1 MKRKEMLFIIGV
13 LLICSIFLLTGYIV
27 HNKKESGTKP
37 NISLNKNN
45 NFDYKFIKQIEGND
59 NTLVSPLSMAYLLS
73 MIQSGAK
80 GNTLNELNIALDNYD
95 LLPMENIDSKISMA
109 NSMWINNKYKNDI
122 DNTFA
127 TALKINYHSEVL
139 YDEFINADNINKW
152 VSEKTYNM
160 INELFPSDSVNSVD
174 TIMAL
179 VNAIGINF
187 KWDEE
192 FDCNKTLMGNFLDKN
207 VYMMSSNEKYLE
219 SDYYTGFIKD
229 YEKLSDNSQYEFI
242 GLLPKK
248 DIQDVINNISNDVIK
263 NSITESEAHIQI
275 PRFKYEYNVN
285 NVKGILESLG
295 IKDMFNKEKANFG
308 GIAEDIY
315 VSLIVQKT
323 YIDFMKNGTKAS
335 AASGETF
342 GMSSTAEEKEVIE
355 VIFNKPFVYLI
366 RKKGSNNIYFIGIV
380 NTPIEYDETKDV
392 CEG

>member
-1 MKRKEMLFIIGV
+1 MKRKEMLFIIGA

-95 LLPMENIDSKISMA
+95 LLPMENIDSKISMS

-122 DNTFA
+122 NNTFA

-248 DIQDVINNISNDVIK
+248 DIKDIINNLSNDVINK
-263 NSITESEAHIQI
+263 SITESETYVQI
-275 PRFKYEYNVN
+275 PRFNYNYEVGNLKSKLN
-285 NVKGILESLG
+285 ALG
-295 IKDMFNKEKANFG
+295 INDMFIEGVANFD
-308 GIAEDIY
+308 GIAKDIY
-315 VSLIVQKT
+315 VSKIVQKT
-323 YIDFMKNGTKAS
+323 YIDFMESGTKAS
-335 AASGETF
+335 AASGAIFDSNSVSEAK
-342 GMSSTAEEKEVIE
+342 S

-366 RKKGSNNIYFIGIV
+366 RKKGSNNIYFIGTV
-380 NTPIEYDETKDV
+380 NSPIEYDEKVDV

>member
-1 MKRKEMLFIIGV
+1 MKRKEMLFIIGA

-27 HNKKESGTKP
+27 HNKKGSGTKP

-45 NFDYKFIKQIEGND
+45 KFDYKFIKQIEGND

-95 LLPMENIDSKISMA
+95 LQPMENIDSKISMA

-122 DNTFA
+122 NNTFA

-192 FDCNKTLMGNFLDKN
+192 FDCNKTTMGNFLDKN
-207 VYMMSSNEKYLE
+207 VYMMNSNEKYLE

-248 DIQDVINNISNDVIK
+248 DIQDVINNLSNDVIK

-315 VSLIVQKT
+315 VSSIVQKT
-323 YIDFMKNGTKAS
+323 YIDFMESGTKA
-335 AASGETF
+335 AASSGGAFDIT
-342 GMSSTAEEKEVIE
+342 SAAEEKEVI
-355 VIFNKPFVYLI
+355 INKPFVYLI

>member
-1 MKRKEMLFIIGV
+1 MKRKEMLFIIGA

-45 NFDYKFIKQIEGND
+45 KFDYKFIKQIESND

-80 GNTLNELNIALDNYD
+80 GSTLNELNIALDNYD
-95 LLPMENIDSKISMA
+95 LQPMENIDSKISMA
-109 NSMWINNKYKNDI
+109 NSMWINNRYKNDI
-122 DNTFA
+122 NNTFA

-139 YDEFINADNINKW
+139 YDEFINANNINKW

-160 INELFPSDSVNSVD
+160 INELFPSDSVNSAD

-207 VYMMSSNEKYLE
+207 VYMMNSNEKYLE

-285 NVKGILESLG
+285 NLKSILESLG

-315 VSLIVQKT
+315 VSSIVQKT
-323 YIDFMKNGTKAS
+323 YIDFMESGTKA
-335 AASGETF
+335 AASSGGAFEIK
-342 GMSSTAEEKEVIE
+342 SAAEEKE

-366 RKKGSNNIYFIGIV
+366 RKKGSNNIYFIGVV
-380 NTPIEYDETKDV
+380 NSPIEYDETKDV

>member
-1 MKRKEMLFIIGV
+1 MKRKEMLFIIGA

-45 NFDYKFIKQIEGND
+45 KFDYKFIKQIESND

-95 LLPMENIDSKISMA
+95 LQPMENIDSKISMA
-109 NSMWINNKYKNDI
+109 NSMWINNRYKNDI
-122 DNTFA
+122 NNTFA

-139 YDEFINADNINKW
+139 YDEFINANNINKW

-160 INELFPSDSVNSVD
+160 INELFLSDSVNSVD

-192 FDCNKTLMGNFLDKN
+192 FDCNKTTMGNFLNKN
-207 VYMMSSNEKYLE
+207 VYMMNSNEKYLE

-248 DIQDVINNISNDVIK
+248 NIQDIINNLSNDVINK
-263 NSITESEAHIQI
+263 SITESETYVQI
-275 PRFKYEYNVN
+275 PRFNYNYEVGNLKSKLN
-285 NVKGILESLG
+285 ALG
-295 IKDMFNKEKANFG
+295 INDMFIEGVANFD
-308 GIAEDIY
+308 GIAKDIY
-315 VSLIVQKT
+315 VSKIVQKT
-323 YIDFMKNGTKAS
+323 YIDFMESGTKAA
-335 AASGETF
+335 AASGAIF
-342 GMSSTAEEKEVIE
+342 DSNSVSEEKE

-366 RKKGSNNIYFIGIV
+366 RKKGSNNIYFIGTV
-380 NTPIEYDETKDV
+380 NSPIEYDETKDV

>member
-1 MKRKEMLFIIGV
+1 MKRKEMLFVIGA
-13 LLICSIFLLTGYIV
+13 LLICSVFLLTGYIV
-27 HNKKESGTKP
+27 HNKKESNSKP

-45 NFDYKFIKQIEGND
+45 NFDYKFLKQIEGND

-80 GNTLNELNIALDNYD
+80 GSTLNELNIALDNYD
-95 LLPMENIDSKISMA
+95 LQPMENIDSKISMA
-109 NSMWINNKYKNDI
+109 NSMWINNRYKNDI
-122 DNTFA
+122 NNTFS

-160 INELFPSDSVNSVD
+160 INELFPSDSVNSAD

-192 FDCNKTLMGNFLDKN
+192 FDCNKTLMSNFLDKN
-207 VYMMSSNEKYLE
+207 VYMMNSNEKYLE

-315 VSLIVQKT
+315 VSSIVQKT
-323 YIDFMKNGTKAS
+323 YIDFMESGTKAA
-335 AASGETF
+335 AASGGAFDIT
-342 GMSSTAEEKEVIE
+342 SAAEEKE

>member
-1 MKRKEMLFIIGV
+1 MKRKEMLFIIGA

-45 NFDYKFIKQIEGND
+45 KFDYKFIKQIEGND

-95 LLPMENIDSKISMA
+95 LQPMENIDSKILMA

-122 DNTFA
+122 NNTFA

-160 INELFPSDSVNSVD
+160 INELFPSDSVNSAD

-192 FDCNKTLMGNFLDKN
+192 FDCNKTLMGNFLDKS
-207 VYMMSSNEKYLE
+207 VYMMNSNEKYLE

-229 YEKLSDNSQYEFI
+229 YEKLSDNLQYEFI

-315 VSLIVQKT
+315 VSSIVQKT
-323 YIDFMKNGTKAS
+323 YIDFMESGTKAA
-335 AASGETF
+335 AASGAIFDSNSVSEAK
-342 GMSSTAEEKEVIE
+342 S

-366 RKKGSNNIYFIGIV
+366 RKIGSNNIYFIGTV
-380 NTPIEYDETKDV
+380 NNPIEYDETKDV

>member
-1 MKRKEMLFIIGV
+1 MKRKEMLFIIGA
-13 LLICSIFLLTGYIV
+13 LLICSIFLLTGYII
-27 HNKKESGTKP
+27 HNKKGSGTKP

-45 NFDYKFIKQIEGND
+45 KFDYKFIKQIEGND

-95 LLPMENIDSKISMA
+95 LQPMENIDSKISMA

-122 DNTFA
+122 NNTFA

-192 FDCNKTLMGNFLDKN
+192 FDCNKTTMGNFLDKN
-207 VYMMSSNEKYLE
+207 VYMMNSNEKYLE

-315 VSLIVQKT
+315 VSSIVQKT
-323 YIDFMKNGTKAS
+323 YIDFMESGTKA
-335 AASGETF
+335 AASSGGAFDIT
-342 GMSSTAEEKEVIE
+342 SAAEEKE

-366 RKKGSNNIYFIGIV
+366 RKKESNNIYFIGIV

>member
-1 MKRKEMLFIIGV
+1 MKRKEMLFIIGA

-27 HNKKESGTKP
+27 HNKKGSGTKP

-45 NFDYKFIKQIEGND
+45 KFDYKFIKQIEGND

-95 LLPMENIDSKISMA
+95 LQPMENIDSKISMA

-122 DNTFA
+122 NNTFA

-160 INELFPSDSVNSVD
+160 INELFPSDSVNSAD

-207 VYMMSSNEKYLE
+207 VYMMNSNEKYIA

-248 DIQDVINNISNDVIK
+248 DIQDVINNLSNDVIK
-263 NSITESEAHIQI
+263 DSITESEAHIQI

-315 VSLIVQKT
+315 VSSIVQKT
-323 YIDFMKNGTKAS
+323 YIDFMESGTKAA
-335 AASGETF
+335 AASGAIFDSNSVSEAK
-342 GMSSTAEEKEVIE
+342 S

-366 RKKGSNNIYFIGIV
+366 RKIGSNNIYFIGTV
-380 NTPIEYDETKDV
+380 NNPIEYDETKDV

>member
-1 MKRKEMLFIIGV
+1 MKRKGMLFIIGA

-45 NFDYKFIKQIEGND
+45 KFDYKFIKQIESND

-80 GNTLNELNIALDNYD
+80 GSTLNELNIALDNYD
-95 LLPMENIDSKISMA
+95 LQPMENIDSKISMA
-109 NSMWINNKYKNDI
+109 NSMWINNRYKNDI
-122 DNTFA
+122 NNTFA

-139 YDEFINADNINKW
+139 YDEFINANNINKW

-207 VYMMSSNEKYLE
+207 VYMMNSNEKYLE

-263 NSITESEAHIQI
+263 NSITESEANIQI

-285 NVKGILESLG
+285 NLKSILESLE

-315 VSLIVQKT
+315 VSSIVQKT
-323 YIDFMKNGTKAS
+323 YIDFMESGTKA
-335 AASGETF
+335 AASSGEAFDIT
-342 GMSSTAEEKEVIE
+342 SAAEEKE

-366 RKKGSNNIYFIGIV
+366 RKKESNNIYFIGVV
-380 NTPIEYDETKDV
+380 NSPIEYDETKDV

>member
-1 MKRKEMLFIIGV
+1 MKRKEMLFIIGA

-27 HNKKESGTKP
+27 HNKKGSGTKP

-45 NFDYKFIKQIEGND
+45 KFDYKFIKQIEGND

-95 LLPMENIDSKISMA
+95 LQPMENIDSKISMA

-122 DNTFA
+122 NNTFA

-192 FDCNKTLMGNFLDKN
+192 FDCNKTTMGNFLDKN
-207 VYMMSSNEKYLE
+207 VYMMNSNEKYLE

-315 VSLIVQKT
+315 VSSIVQKT
-323 YIDFMKNGTKAS
+323 YIDFMESGTKAA
-335 AASGETF
+335 AASGGAFDIT
-342 GMSSTAEEKEVIE
+342 SAAKEKE

>member
-1 MKRKEMLFIIGV
+1 MKRKEMLFVIGA
-13 LLICSIFLLTGYIV
+13 LLICSVFLLTGYIV
-27 HNKKESGTKP
+27 HNKKESNSKP

-45 NFDYKFIKQIEGND
+45 NFDYKFLKQIEGND
-59 NTLVSPLSMAYLLS
+59 NTLISPLSMAYLLS

-80 GNTLNELNIALDNYD
+80 GSTLNELNIALDNYD
-95 LLPMENIDSKISMA
+95 LQPMENIDSKISMA

-160 INELFPSDSVNSVD
+160 INELFPSDSVNSAD

-207 VYMMSSNEKYLE
+207 VYMMNSNEKYLE

-315 VSLIVQKT
+315 VSSIVQKT
-323 YIDFMKNGTKAS
+323 YIDFMESGTKAA
-335 AASGETF
+335 AASGGAFDIT
-342 GMSSTAEEKEVIE
+342 SAVEEKE

>member
-1 MKRKEMLFIIGV
+1 MKRKEMLFIIGA
-13 LLICSIFLLTGYIV
+13 LLIYSIFLLTGYIV

-45 NFDYKFIKQIEGND
+45 KFDYKFIKQIESND

-80 GNTLNELNIALDNYD
+80 GSTLNELNIALDNYD
-95 LLPMENIDSKISMA
+95 LQPMENIDSKISMA
-109 NSMWINNKYKNDI
+109 NSMWINNRYKNDI
-122 DNTFA
+122 NNTFA

-139 YDEFINADNINKW
+139 YDEFINANNINKW

-207 VYMMSSNEKYLE
+207 VYMMNSNEKYLE

-308 GIAEDIY
+308 GIAEDIF
-315 VSLIVQKT
+315 VSSIVQKT
-323 YIDFMKNGTKAS
+323 YIDFMESGTKA
-335 AASGETF
+335 ATASGGAF
-342 GMSSTAEEKEVIE
+342 DIKSAAEEKE

-366 RKKGSNNIYFIGIV
+366 RKKGSNNIYFIGVV
-380 NTPIEYDETKDV
+380 NSPIEYDETKDV

>member
-1 MKRKEMLFIIGV
+1 MKRKGMLFIIGA
-13 LLICSIFLLTGYIV
+13 LLICSVFLLTGYIV
-27 HNKKESGTKP
+27 HNKKESDPKP

-45 NFDYKFIKQIEGND
+45 NFDYKFIKEIDSND
-59 NTLVSPLSMAYLLS
+59 NSLVSPLSMAYLLS

-80 GNTLNELNIALDNYD
+80 GSTLNELNIALDNYD
-95 LLPMENIDSKISMA
+95 LQPMENIDSKISMA
-109 NSMWINNKYKNDI
+109 NSMWINNRYKNDI
-122 DNTFA
+122 NNTFA

-139 YDEFINADNINKW
+139 YDEFINANNINKW

-207 VYMMSSNEKYLE
+207 VYMMNSNEKYLE

-315 VSLIVQKT
+315 VSSIVQKT
-323 YIDFMKNGTKAS
+323 YIDFMESGTKAA
-335 AASGETF
+335 AASGGAFDIT
-342 GMSSTAEEKEVIE
+342 SAAEEKE

-366 RKKGSNNIYFIGIV
+366 RKKGSNNIYFIGTV
-380 NTPIEYDETKDV
+380 NSPIEYDETKDV

>member
-1 MKRKEMLFIIGV
+1 MKRKEMLFIIGA

-27 HNKKESGTKP
+27 HNKKGSGTKP

-45 NFDYKFIKQIEGND
+45 KFDYKFIKQIEGND

-95 LLPMENIDSKISMA
+95 LQPMENIDSKISMA

-122 DNTFA
+122 NNTFA

-160 INELFPSDSVNSVD
+160 INELFSSDSVNSVD
-174 TIMAL
+174 TIMAV

-207 VYMMSSNEKYLE
+207 VYMMNSNEKYLE

-315 VSLIVQKT
+315 VSSIVQKT
-323 YIDFMKNGTKAS
+323 YIDFMESGTKAA
-335 AASGETF
+335 AASGGAFDIT
-342 GMSSTAEEKEVIE
+342 SAAEEKE

>member
-1 MKRKEMLFIIGV
+1 MKRKEMLFVIGA

-27 HNKKESGTKP
+27 HNKKESDTKP

-95 LLPMENIDSKISMA
+95 LQPMENIDSKISMA

-122 DNTFA
+122 NNTFS

-174 TIMAL
+174 TIMTL

-192 FDCNKTLMGNFLDKN
+192 FDCNKTLMSNFLDKN
-207 VYMMSSNEKYLE
+207 VYMMNSNEKYLE

-315 VSLIVQKT
+315 VSSIVQKT
-323 YIDFMKNGTKAS
+323 YIDFMESGTKAA
-335 AASGETF
+335 AASGGAFDIT
-342 GMSSTAEEKEVIE
+342 SAAEEKE

-366 RKKGSNNIYFIGIV
+366 RKKGSNNIYFIGTV
-380 NTPIEYDETKDV
+380 NSPIEYDETKDV

>member
-1 MKRKEMLFIIGV
+1 MKRKEMLFVIGA
-13 LLICSIFLLTGYIV
+13 LLICSVFLLTGYIV
-27 HNKKESGTKP
+27 HNKKESNSKP

-45 NFDYKFIKQIEGND
+45 NFDYKFLKQIEGND

-95 LLPMENIDSKISMA
+95 LQPMENIDSKISMA

-122 DNTFA
+122 NNTFA

-192 FDCNKTLMGNFLDKN
+192 FDCNKTTMGNFLDKN
-207 VYMMSSNEKYLE
+207 VYMMNSNEKYLE

-315 VSLIVQKT
+315 VSSIVQKT
-323 YIDFMKNGTKAS
+323 YIDFMESGTKAA
-335 AASGETF
+335 AASGGAFDIT
-342 GMSSTAEEKEVIE
+342 SAAEEKE

-366 RKKGSNNIYFIGIV
+366 RKKGSNNIYFIGTV
-380 NTPIEYDETKDV
+380 NSPIGYDETKDI

>member
-1 MKRKEMLFIIGV
+1 MKRKEMLFIIGA

-45 NFDYKFIKQIEGND
+45 KFDYKFIKQIEGND

-95 LLPMENIDSKISMA
+95 LQPMENIDSKISMA

-122 DNTFA
+122 NNTFA

-160 INELFPSDSVNSVD
+160 INELFPSDSVNSAD

-207 VYMMSSNEKYLE
+207 VYMMNSNEKYIA

-248 DIQDVINNISNDVIK
+248 DIQDVINNLSNDVIK
-263 NSITESEAHIQI
+263 DSITESEAHIQI

-315 VSLIVQKT
+315 VSSIVQKT
-323 YIDFMKNGTKAS
+323 YIDFMESGTKA
-335 AASGETF
+335 AASSGGAFDIT
-342 GMSSTAEEKEVIE
+342 SAAEEKE

-380 NTPIEYDETKDV
+380 NTPIEYDETKDI

>member
-1 MKRKEMLFIIGV
+1 MKRKGMLFVIGA
-13 LLICSIFLLTGYIV
+13 LLICSVFLLTGYIV
-27 HNKKESGTKP
+27 HNKKESNSKP

-45 NFDYKFIKQIEGND
+45 NFDYKFLKQIEGND
-59 NTLVSPLSMAYLLS
+59 NTLVSPLSIAYLLS

-80 GNTLNELNIALDNYD
+80 GSTLNELNIALDNYD
-95 LLPMENIDSKISMA
+95 LQPMENIDSKISMA
-109 NSMWINNKYKNDI
+109 NSMWINNRYKNDI
-122 DNTFA
+122 NNTFA

-160 INELFPSDSVNSVD
+160 INELFPSDSVNSAD

-207 VYMMSSNEKYLE
+207 VYMMNSNEKYLE

-248 DIQDVINNISNDVIK
+248 DIQDVINNLSNDVIK
-263 NSITESEAHIQI
+263 KSITESETNIQI

-285 NVKGILESLG
+285 NLKSILESLG

-315 VSLIVQKT
+315 VSSIVQKT
-323 YIDFMKNGTKAS
+323 YIDFMESGTKA
-335 AASGETF
+335 AASSGGAF
-342 GMSSTAEEKEVIE
+342 DIKSAAEEKE

-366 RKKGSNNIYFIGIV
+366 RKKGSNNIYFIGVV
-380 NTPIEYDETKDV
+380 NSPIEYDETKDV

>member
-1 MKRKEMLFIIGV
+1 MKRKGMLFIIGA
-13 LLICSIFLLTGYIV
+13 LLICSVFLLTGYIV
-27 HNKKESGTKP
+27 HNKKESDPKP
-37 NISLNKNN
+37 SISLNKNN
-45 NFDYKFIKQIEGND
+45 NFDYKFIKEIDSND
-59 NTLVSPLSMAYLLS
+59 NSLVSPLSLAYLLS

-80 GNTLNELNIALDNYD
+80 GSTLNELNIALDNYD
-95 LLPMENIDSKISMA
+95 LQPMENIDSKISMA
-109 NSMWINNKYKNDI
+109 NSMWINNRYKNDI
-122 DNTFA
+122 NNTFA

-192 FDCNKTLMGNFLDKN
+192 FDCNKTLMSNFLDKN
-207 VYMMSSNEKYLE
+207 VYMMSSNEKYIE

-248 DIQDVINNISNDVIK
+248 DIQDIINNLSNDVIK
-263 NSITESEAHIQI
+263 NSFTESEAHIQI

-285 NVKGILESLG
+285 NLKNILESLG
-295 IKDMFNKEKANFG
+295 IKDMFDKEKANFG

-315 VSLIVQKT
+315 VSSIVQKT
-323 YIDFMKNGTKAS
+323 YIDFMESGTKA
-335 AASGETF
+335 AVASGGAF
-342 GMSSTAEEKEVIE
+342 DIKSAAEEKE

-366 RKKGSNNIYFIGIV
+366 RKKGSNNIYFIGTV
-380 NTPIEYDETKDV
+380 NSPIEYDETKDV

>member
-73 MIQSGAK
+73 MIQSGAN

-122 DNTFA
+122 NNTFA

-248 DIQDVINNISNDVIK
+248 DIQDIINNLSNDVINK
-263 NSITESEAHIQI
+263 SITESETYVQI
-275 PRFKYEYNVN
+275 PRFNYNYEVGNLKSKLN
-285 NVKGILESLG
+285 ALG
-295 IKDMFNKEKANFG
+295 INDMFIEGVANFD
-308 GIAEDIY
+308 GIAKDIY
-315 VSLIVQKT
+315 VSKIVQKT
-323 YIDFMKNGTKAS
+323 YIDFMESGTKAA
-335 AASGETF
+335 AASGAIFDSNSVSEAK
-342 GMSSTAEEKEVIE
+342 S

-366 RKKGSNNIYFIGIV
+366 RKKGSNNIYFIGTV
-380 NTPIEYDETKDV
+380 NSPIEYDETKDV

>member
-1 MKRKEMLFIIGV
+1 MKRKEMLFIIGA

-27 HNKKESGTKP
+27 HNKKGSGTKP

-45 NFDYKFIKQIEGND
+45 KFDYKFIKQIEGND

-80 GNTLNELNIALDNYD
+80 GSTLNELNIVLDNYD
-95 LLPMENIDSKISMA
+95 LQPMENIDSKISMA

-160 INELFPSDSVNSVD
+160 INELFPSDSVNSAD

-207 VYMMSSNEKYLE
+207 VYMMNSNEKYIA

-248 DIQDVINNISNDVIK
+248 DIQDVINNLSNDVIK
-263 NSITESEAHIQI
+263 DSITESEAHIQI

-315 VSLIVQKT
+315 VSSIVQKT
-323 YIDFMKNGTKAS
+323 YIDFMESGTKA
-335 AASGETF
+335 AASSGGAFDIT
-342 GMSSTAEEKEVIE
+342 SAAEEKE

-380 NTPIEYDETKDV
+380 NTPIEYDETKDI

>member
-1 MKRKEMLFIIGV
+1 MKRKEMLFIIGA

-122 DNTFA
+122 NNTFS

-242 GLLPKK
+242 GLLTKK
-248 DIQDVINNISNDVIK
+248 HIQDVINNLSNDVINK
-263 NSITESEAHIQI
+263 SITESETYVQI
-275 PRFKYEYNVN
+275 PRFNYNYEVGNLKSKLN
-285 NVKGILESLG
+285 ALG
-295 IKDMFNKEKANFG
+295 INDMFIEGVANFD
-308 GIAEDIY
+308 GIAKDIY
-315 VSLIVQKT
+315 VSKIVQKT
-323 YIDFMKNGTKAS
+323 YIDFMESGTKAS
-335 AASGETF
+335 AASGAIFDSNSVSEAI
-342 GMSSTAEEKEVIE
+342 S

-366 RKKGSNNIYFIGIV
+366 RKKGSNNIYFIGTV
-380 NTPIEYDETKDV
+380 NSPIEYDEKVDV

>member
-1 MKRKEMLFIIGV
+1 MKRKEMLFIIGA

-27 HNKKESGTKP
+27 HNKKGSGTKP

-45 NFDYKFIKQIEGND
+45 KFDYKFIKQIESND

-80 GNTLNELNIALDNYD
+80 GSTLNELNIALDNYD
-95 LLPMENIDSKISMA
+95 LQPMENIDSKISMA
-109 NSMWINNKYKNDI
+109 NSMWINNRYKNDI
-122 DNTFA
+122 NNTFA

-160 INELFPSDSVNSVD
+160 INELFPSDSVNSAD

-192 FDCNKTLMGNFLDKN
+192 FDCNKTTMGNFLNKN
-207 VYMMSSNEKYLE
+207 VYMMNSNEKYLE

-263 NSITESEAHIQI
+263 NSITESKAHIQI

-308 GIAEDIY
+308 CIAEDIY
-315 VSLIVQKT
+315 VSSIVQKT
-323 YIDFMKNGTKAS
+323 YIDFMESGTKA
-335 AASGETF
+335 AASSGGAFDIT
-342 GMSSTAEEKEVIE
+342 SAAEEKE

-380 NTPIEYDETKDV
+380 NTPIEYDETKDI

>member
-1 MKRKEMLFIIGV
+1 MKRKEMLFVIGA
-13 LLICSIFLLTGYIV
+13 LLICSVFLLTGYIV
-27 HNKKESGTKP
+27 HNKKESNSKP

-45 NFDYKFIKQIEGND
+45 NFDYKFLKQIEGND

-80 GNTLNELNIALDNYD
+80 GSTLNELNIALDNYD
-95 LLPMENIDSKISMA
+95 LQPMENIDSKISMA
-109 NSMWINNKYKNDI
+109 NSMWINNRYKNDI
-122 DNTFA
+122 NNTFA

-160 INELFPSDSVNSVD
+160 INELFPSDSVNSAD

-192 FDCNKTLMGNFLDKN
+192 FDCNKTLMGNFIDKN
-207 VYMMSSNEKYLE
+207 VYMMNSNEKYLE

-248 DIQDVINNISNDVIK
+248 DIQDVINNLSNDVIK
-263 NSITESEAHIQI
+263 NSITESEANIQI

-285 NVKGILESLG
+285 NLKSILESLG

-315 VSLIVQKT
+315 VSSIVQKT
-323 YIDFMKNGTKAS
+323 YIYFMESGTKA
-335 AASGETF
+335 AASSGGAF
-342 GMSSTAEEKEVIE
+342 DIKSAAEEKE

-380 NTPIEYDETKDV
+380 NSPIEYDETKDV

>member
-1 MKRKEMLFIIGV
+1 MKRKEMLFIIGA

-45 NFDYKFIKQIEGND
+45 KFDYKFIKQIESND

-80 GNTLNELNIALDNYD
+80 GSTLNELNIALDNYD
-95 LLPMENIDSKISMA
+95 LQPMENIDSKISMA

-122 DNTFA
+122 NNTFA

-207 VYMMSSNEKYLE
+207 VYMMSSNEKYIE

-248 DIQDVINNISNDVIK
+248 DIQDVINNLSNDVIK
-263 NSITESEAHIQI
+263 KSITESEANIQI

-285 NVKGILESLG
+285 NLKSILESLG

-315 VSLIVQKT
+315 VSSIVQKT
-323 YIDFMKNGTKAS
+323 YIDFMESGTKA
-335 AASGETF
+335 AASSGGAF
-342 GMSSTAEEKEVIE
+342 DIKSAAEEKE

-366 RKKGSNNIYFIGIV
+366 RKKESNNIYFIGTV
-380 NTPIEYDETKDV
+380 NSPIEYDETKDI

>member
-1 MKRKEMLFIIGV
+1 MKRKEMLFVIGA
-13 LLICSIFLLTGYIV
+13 LLICSVFLLTGYIV
-27 HNKKESGTKP
+27 HNKKESDPKP

-45 NFDYKFIKQIEGND
+45 NFDYKFLKQIEGND
-59 NTLVSPLSMAYLLS
+59 NSLISPLSMAYLLS

-95 LLPMENIDSKISMA
+95 LQPMENIDSKISMA
-109 NSMWINNKYKNDI
+109 NSMWINNRYKNDI
-122 DNTFA
+122 NDTFA

-139 YDEFINADNINKW
+139 YDEFADADNINKW

-160 INELFPSDSVNSVD
+160 INELFPRDSVNSVD

-192 FDCNKTLMGNFLDKN
+192 FDCNKTTMGNFLDKN
-207 VYMMSSNEKYLE
+207 VYMMSSNEKYIE

-229 YEKLSDNSQYEFI
+229 YEKLDNTQFEFI

-248 DIQDVINNISNDVIK
+248 DIQDVINNLSNDVIN
-263 NSITESEAHIQI
+263 NSITESEVSIQI
-275 PRFKYEYNVN
+275 PRFKYDYNVS
-285 NVKGILESLG
+285 NVKNILESLG
-295 IKDMFNKEKANFG
+295 IKEAFDKDKANFDE
-308 GIAEDIY
+308 IAKNIY
-315 VSLIVQKT
+315 VSSIVQKT
-323 YIDFMKNGTKAS
+323 YIDFMESGTKAA
-335 AASGETF
+335 AASGGTF
-342 GMSSTAEEKEVIE
+342 DIKSAVEENK

-366 RKKGSNNIYFIGIV
+366 RKKGSNNIYSIGTV
-380 NTPIEYDETKDV
+380 NSPIEYDDTKDV

>member
-1 MKRKEMLFIIGV
+1 MKRKEMLFIIGA

-27 HNKKESGTKP
+27 HNKKGSGTKP

-45 NFDYKFIKQIEGND
+45 KFDYKFIKEIDSND
-59 NTLVSPLSMAYLLS
+59 NSLVSPLSMAYLLS

-80 GNTLNELNIALDNYD
+80 GSTLNELNIALDNYD
-95 LLPMENIDSKISMA
+95 LQPMENIDSKISMA

-160 INELFPSDSVNSVD
+160 INELFPSDSVNSAD

-192 FDCNKTLMGNFLDKN
+192 FDCNKTTMGNFLDKN
-207 VYMMSSNEKYLE
+207 VYMMNSNEKYLE

-315 VSLIVQKT
+315 VSSIVQKT
-323 YIDFMKNGTKAS
+323 YIDFMESGTKAA
-335 AASGETF
+335 AASGGAFDIT
-342 GMSSTAEEKEVIE
+342 SAVEEKE

>member
-1 MKRKEMLFIIGV
+1 MKRKEMLFIIGA

-95 LLPMENIDSKISMA
+95 LQPMENIDSKISMA

-122 DNTFA
+122 NNTFA

-139 YDEFINADNINKW
+139 YDELINADNINKW

-248 DIQDVINNISNDVIK
+248 DIQDIINNLSNDVINK
-263 NSITESEAHIQI
+263 SITESETYVQI
-275 PRFKYEYNVN
+275 PRFNYNYEVGNLKN
-285 NVKGILESLG
+285 KLNALG
-295 IKDMFNKEKANFG
+295 INDMFIEGVANFD
-308 GIAEDIY
+308 GIAKDIY
-315 VSLIVQKT
+315 VSKIVQKT
-323 YIDFMKNGTKAS
+323 YIDFMESGTKAA
-335 AASGETF
+335 AASGAIFDSNSVSEAK
-342 GMSSTAEEKEVIE
+342 S

-380 NTPIEYDETKDV
+380 NSPIEYDEKVDV

>member
-1 MKRKEMLFIIGV
+1 MKRKEMLFIIGA

-45 NFDYKFIKQIEGND
+45 KFDYKFIKQIEGND

-95 LLPMENIDSKISMA
+95 LQPMENIDSKISMA

-122 DNTFA
+122 NNTFA

-192 FDCNKTLMGNFLDKN
+192 FDCNKTTMGNFLDKN
-207 VYMMSSNEKYLE
+207 VYMMNSNEKYLE

-315 VSLIVQKT
+315 VSSIVQKT
-323 YIDFMKNGTKAS
+323 YIDFMESGTKA
-335 AASGETF
+335 AASSGGAFDIT
-342 GMSSTAEEKEVIE
+342 SAAEEKE

-366 RKKGSNNIYFIGIV
+366 RKKEINNIYFIGIV

>member
-1 MKRKEMLFIIGV
+1 MKRKEMLFVIGA
-13 LLICSIFLLTGYIV
+13 LLICSVFLLTGYIV
-27 HNKKESGTKP
+27 HNKKESNSKP

-45 NFDYKFIKQIEGND
+45 NFDYKFLKQIEGND

-80 GNTLNELNIALDNYD
+80 GSTLNELNIALDNYD
-95 LLPMENIDSKISMA
+95 LQPMENIDSKISMA
-109 NSMWINNKYKNDI
+109 NSMWINNRYKNDI
-122 DNTFA
+122 NNTFA

-160 INELFPSDSVNSVD
+160 INELFPSDSVNSAD

-207 VYMMSSNEKYLE
+207 VYMMNSNEKYLE

-248 DIQDVINNISNDVIK
+248 DIQDVINNLSNDVIK

-285 NVKGILESLG
+285 NLKSILESLG

-315 VSLIVQKT
+315 VSSIVQKT
-323 YIDFMKNGTKAS
+323 YIDFMESGTKA
-335 AASGETF
+335 AASSGGAF
-342 GMSSTAEEKEVIE
+342 DIKSASEEKE

-366 RKKGSNNIYFIGIV
+366 RKKGSNNIYFIGVV
-380 NTPIEYDETKDV
+380 NSPIEYDETKDV

>member
-1 MKRKEMLFIIGV
+1 MKRKEMLFIIGA

-27 HNKKESGTKP
+27 HNKKGSGTKP

-45 NFDYKFIKQIEGND
+45 KFDYKFIKQIEGND

-80 GNTLNELNIALDNYD
+80 GSTLNELNIVLDNYD
-95 LLPMENIDSKISMA
+95 LQPMENIDSKISMA

-192 FDCNKTLMGNFLDKN
+192 FDCNKTTMGNFLDKN
-207 VYMMSSNEKYLE
+207 VYMMNSNEKYLE

-248 DIQDVINNISNDVIK
+248 DIQDVINNLSNDVIK
-263 NSITESEAHIQI
+263 DSITESEAHIQI

-315 VSLIVQKT
+315 VSSIVQKT
-323 YIDFMKNGTKAS
+323 YIDFMESGTKA
-335 AASGETF
+335 AASSGGAFDIT
-342 GMSSTAEEKEVIE
+342 SAAEEKE

>member
-1 MKRKEMLFIIGV
+1 MKRKEMLFIIGA

-27 HNKKESGTKP
+27 HNKKGSGTKP

-45 NFDYKFIKQIEGND
+45 KFDYKFIKEIDSND
-59 NTLVSPLSMAYLLS
+59 NSLVSPLSMAYLLS

-80 GNTLNELNIALDNYD
+80 GSTLNELNIVLDNYD
-95 LLPMENIDSKISMA
+95 LQPMENIDSKISMA

-160 INELFPSDSVNSVD
+160 INELFPSDSVNSAD

-207 VYMMSSNEKYLE
+207 VYMMNSNEKYIA

-248 DIQDVINNISNDVIK
+248 DIQDVINNLSNDVIK
-263 NSITESEAHIQI
+263 DSITESEAHIQI

-315 VSLIVQKT
+315 VSSIVQKT
-323 YIDFMKNGTKAS
+323 YIDFMESGTKA
-335 AASGETF
+335 AASSGGAFDIT
-342 GMSSTAEEKEVIE
+342 SAAEEKE

>member
-1 MKRKEMLFIIGV
+1 MKRKEMLFIIGA

-27 HNKKESGTKP
+27 HNKKGSGTKP

-45 NFDYKFIKQIEGND
+45 KFDYKFIKQIEGND

-95 LLPMENIDSKISMA
+95 LQPMENIDSKISMA

-122 DNTFA
+122 NNTFA

-192 FDCNKTLMGNFLDKN
+192 FDCNKTTMGNFLDKN
-207 VYMMSSNEKYLE
+207 VYMMNSNEKYLE

-248 DIQDVINNISNDVIK
+248 DIQDVINNLSNDVIK
-263 NSITESEAHIQI
+263 DSITESEAHIQI

-315 VSLIVQKT
+315 VSSIVQKT
-323 YIDFMKNGTKAS
+323 YIDFMESGTKA
-335 AASGETF
+335 AASSGGAFDIT
-342 GMSSTAEEKEVIE
+342 SAAEEKE

-366 RKKGSNNIYFIGIV
+366 RKKGSNNIYFIGTV
-380 NTPIEYDETKDV
+380 NSPIEYDETKDI

>member
-1 MKRKEMLFIIGV
+1 MKRKEMLFIIGA

-27 HNKKESGTKP
+27 HNKKGSGTKP

-45 NFDYKFIKQIEGND
+45 KFDYKFIKQIEGND

-95 LLPMENIDSKISMA
+95 LQPMENIDSKISMA

-122 DNTFA
+122 NNTFA

-192 FDCNKTLMGNFLDKN
+192 FDCNKTTMGNFLDKN
-207 VYMMSSNEKYLE
+207 VYMMNSNEKYLE

-248 DIQDVINNISNDVIK
+248 DIQDVINNLSNDVIK
-263 NSITESEAHIQI
+263 DSITESEAHIQI

-315 VSLIVQKT
+315 VSSIVQKT
-323 YIDFMKNGTKAS
+323 YIDFMESGTKA
-335 AASGETF
+335 AASSGGAFDIT
-342 GMSSTAEEKEVIE
+342 SAAEEKE

-380 NTPIEYDETKDV
+380 NTPIEYDETKDI

>member
-1 MKRKEMLFIIGV
+1 MKRKGMLFIIGA
-13 LLICSIFLLTGYIV
+13 LLICSVFLLTGYIV
-27 HNKKESGTKP
+27 HNKKESDPKP

-45 NFDYKFIKQIEGND
+45 NFDYKFIKQIDGND

-80 GNTLNELNIALDNYD
+80 GSTLNELNIALDNYD
-95 LLPMENIDSKISMA
+95 LQPMENIDSKISMA
-109 NSMWINNKYKNDI
+109 NSMWINNRYKNDI
-122 DNTFA
+122 NNTFA

-160 INELFPSDSVNSVD
+160 INQLFPSDSVNSVD
-174 TIMAL
+174 TIMTL

-192 FDCNKTLMGNFLDKN
+192 FECNKTLMGNFLDKN
-207 VYMMSSNEKYLE
+207 VYMMNSNEKYLE

-248 DIQDVINNISNDVIK
+248 DIQDIINNLSNDVIK

-285 NVKGILESLG
+285 NLKNILESLG
-295 IKDMFNKEKANFG
+295 IRDMFDKEKANFG

-315 VSLIVQKT
+315 VSSIVQKT
-323 YIDFMKNGTKAS
+323 YIDFMESGTKAA
-335 AASGETF
+335 AASGASF
-342 GMSSTAEEKEVIE
+342 DIKSAAEGKEVI
-355 VIFNKPFVYLI
+355 FDKPFVYLI
-366 RKKGSNNIYFIGIV
+366 RKKGSNNIYFIGTV
-380 NTPIEYDETKDV
+380 NSPIEYDETKDV

>member
-1 MKRKEMLFIIGV
+1 MKRKEMLFIIGA

-27 HNKKESGTKP
+27 HNKKGSGTKP

-45 NFDYKFIKQIEGND
+45 KFDYKFIKQIEGND

-80 GNTLNELNIALDNYD
+80 GSTLNELNIALDNYD
-95 LLPMENIDSKISMA
+95 LQPMENIDSKISME

-122 DNTFA
+122 NNTFA

-139 YDEFINADNINKW
+139 YDEFANADNINKW

-192 FDCNKTLMGNFLDKN
+192 FDCNKTTMGNFLDKN
-207 VYMMSSNEKYLE
+207 VYMMNSNEKYLE

-315 VSLIVQKT
+315 VSSIVQKT
-323 YIDFMKNGTKAS
+323 YIDFMESGTKAA
-335 AASGETF
+335 AASGGAFDIT
-342 GMSSTAEEKEVIE
+342 SAAKEKE

>member
-1 MKRKEMLFIIGV
+1 MKRKEMLFIIGA

-45 NFDYKFIKQIEGND
+45 KFDYKFIKQIEGND

-95 LLPMENIDSKISMA
+95 LQPMENIDSKISMA

-122 DNTFA
+122 NNTFA

-160 INELFPSDSVNSVD
+160 INELFPSDSVNSFD

-192 FDCNKTLMGNFLDKN
+192 FDCNKTTMGNFLDKN
-207 VYMMSSNEKYLE
+207 VYMMNSNEKYLE

-248 DIQDVINNISNDVIK
+248 DIQDVINNLSNDVIK

-315 VSLIVQKT
+315 VSSIVQKT
-323 YIDFMKNGTKAS
+323 YIDFMESGTKA
-335 AASGETF
+335 AASSGGAFDIT
-342 GMSSTAEEKEVIE
+342 SAAEEKE

-366 RKKGSNNIYFIGIV
+366 RKKESNNIYFIGIV

>member
-1 MKRKEMLFIIGV
+1 MKRKEMLFIIGA

-45 NFDYKFIKQIEGND
+45 KFDYKFIKQIEGND

-95 LLPMENIDSKISMA
+95 LQPMENIDSKISMA

-122 DNTFA
+122 NNTFA

-192 FDCNKTLMGNFLDKN
+192 FDCNKTTMGNFLDKN
-207 VYMMSSNEKYLE
+207 VYMMNSNEKYLE

-248 DIQDVINNISNDVIK
+248 DIQDVINNLSNDVIK

-315 VSLIVQKT
+315 VSSIVQKT
-323 YIDFMKNGTKAS
+323 YIDFMESGTKA
-335 AASGETF
+335 AASSGGAFDIT
-342 GMSSTAEEKEVIE
+342 SAAEEKE

-366 RKKGSNNIYFIGIV
+366 RKKGSNNIYFIGTV
-380 NTPIEYDETKDV
+380 NSPIEYDETKDV

>member
-1 MKRKEMLFIIGV
+1 MKRKGMLFIIGA
-13 LLICSIFLLTGYIV
+13 LLICSVFLLTGYIV
-27 HNKKESGTKP
+27 HNKKESDPKP

-45 NFDYKFIKQIEGND
+45 NFDYKFIKEIDSND
-59 NTLVSPLSMAYLLS
+59 NSLVSPLSMAYLLS

-80 GNTLNELNIALDNYD
+80 GSTLNELNIALDNYD

-109 NSMWINNKYKNDI
+109 NSMWINNRYKNDI
-122 DNTFA
+122 NNTFA

-139 YDEFINADNINKW
+139 YDEFINANNINKW

-207 VYMMSSNEKYLE
+207 VYMMNSNEKYLE

-285 NVKGILESLG
+285 NLKSILESLG

-308 GIAEDIY
+308 GIAKGIY
-315 VSLIVQKT
+315 VSSIVQKT
-323 YIDFMKNGTKAS
+323 YIDFMESGTKA
-335 AASGETF
+335 AASSGGAF
-342 GMSSTAEEKEVIE
+342 DIKSAAEEKE

-366 RKKGSNNIYFIGIV
+366 RKKGSNNIYFIGTV
-380 NTPIEYDETKDV
+380 NSPIEYDETKDV

>member
-1 MKRKEMLFIIGV
+1 MKRKGMLFIIGA
-13 LLICSIFLLTGYIV
+13 LLICSVFLLTGYIV

-45 NFDYKFIKQIEGND
+45 KFDYKFIKQIEGND

-80 GNTLNELNIALDNYD
+80 GSTLNELNIALDNYD
-95 LLPMENIDSKISMA
+95 LQPMENIDSKISMA
-109 NSMWINNKYKNDI
+109 NSMWINNRYKNDI
-122 DNTFA
+122 NNTFA

-207 VYMMSSNEKYLE
+207 VYMMNSNEKYLE

-263 NSITESEAHIQI
+263 NSITESKAHIQI

-295 IKDMFNKEKANFG
+295 IKDIFNKEKANFG
-308 GIAEDIY
+308 GIAENIY
-315 VSLIVQKT
+315 VSSIVQKT
-323 YIDFMKNGTKAS
+323 YIDFMESGTKA
-335 AASGETF
+335 AASSGGAFDIT
-342 GMSSTAEEKEVIE
+342 SAAEEKE

-366 RKKGSNNIYFIGIV
+366 RKKGSNNIYFIGTV
-380 NTPIEYDETKDV
+380 NSPIEYDETKDV